1 MGNLEQLAAEFRGA
15 IEKLIASDTSIS
27 TYGFKARFPHG
38 QCLNSSQMLATYLK
52 GKGIED
58 VSVISGTI
66 ENTDSHAWVTVKDVI
81 VDITADQFE
90 DHAYPKV
97 FVAAK
102 SNLHS
107 TYSSEP
113 AMFQDMDL
121 ELSGTYWKVLG
132 YL

>member
-1 MGNLEQLAAEFRGA
+1 MDNLEQLATEFRDA
-15 IEKLIASDTSIS
+15 IDRLIASDTSIS

-52 GKGIED
+52 DKGIED

-66 ENTDSHAWVTVKDVI
+66 GNMGSHAWVTVKDVI

-90 DHAYPKV
+90 DYIYPKV
-97 FVAAK
+97 FVAAE

-107 TYSSEP
+107 SYSSEL
-113 AMFQDMDL
+113 AMFQDL
-121 ELSGTYWKVLG
+121 GQELSGTYGKVLR

>member
-1 MGNLEQLAAEFRGA
+1 MGNLEQLATEFRDA

-52 GKGIED
+52 DKGIED

-66 ENTDSHAWVTVKDVI
+66 GNMDSHAWVTVKDLI

-90 DHAYPKV
+90 DYAYPKA
-97 FVAAK
+97 FVATE

-107 TYSSEP
+107 AYSSEP

-121 ELSGTYWKVLG
+121 ELSGTYWKVLR